1 MKQMLNFVAAVLAI
15 GVMSA
20 AHADPIGTTENPCS
34 NDSCFGNVF
43 TLQYEEVG
51 GSDTHYLVHLLIDT
65 SGYSGAGDSVSDV
78 AFKIVPQWTDMTSY
92 SLTAAPGGVGL
103 WALQTGGINA
113 AGCSGSGNGFLCV
126 NDGANTGAPLPF
138 AGVYEWIFDI
148 VVADADSW
156 KFSSSS
162 VDARYGIRGNLTSEP
177 ITLQPYDPPEL
188 PEPGTLA
195 LVALALAIMAAAK
208 RAGSIAAARRSRAP
222 ATEQSQR
229 PSA

>member
-1 MKQMLNFVAAVLAI
+1 M
-15 GVMSA
+15 
-20 AHADPIGTTENPCS
+20 
-34 NDSCFGNVF
+34 
-43 TLQYEEVG
+43 
-51 GSDTHYLVHLLIDT
+51 
-65 SGYSGAGDSVSDV
+65 
-78 AFKIVPQWTDMTSY
+78 
-92 SLTAAPGGVGL
+92 

-195 LVALALAIMAAAK
+195 LVALALVILAAAK